1 MHITQSAAIVV
12 VLAVVVIVGTL
23 ASRRDAMG
31 APFPRRP
38 AAIVFA
44 AVLLL
49 IAAMCAYLAT
59 RPGV

>member
-1 MHITQSAAIVV
+1 MI

-31 APFPRRP
+31 APFHRRP

-44 AVLLL
+44 LVLVL
-49 IAAMCAYLAT
+49 IAGMCLFLAT
-59 RPGV
+59 RHGP

>member
-1 MHITQSAAIVV
+1 VYITQSTAIWM

-31 APFPRRP
+31 LPFHRRP

-44 AVLLL
+44 IVLVI
-49 IAAMCAYLAT
+49 IAAMCAFLAT
-59 RPGV
+59 RHGR